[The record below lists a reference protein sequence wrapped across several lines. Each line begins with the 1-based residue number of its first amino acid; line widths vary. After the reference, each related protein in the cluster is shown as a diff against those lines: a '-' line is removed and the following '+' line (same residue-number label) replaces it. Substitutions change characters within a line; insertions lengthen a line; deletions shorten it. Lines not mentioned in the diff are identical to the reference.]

1 MTTHPRLNGVLPR
14 VVDALEKAP
23 QTQILVLRVEKVVED
38 LADRRDRGARR
49 NFDLEQRSNPEVGLG
64 YLFARELDHRLG
76 DIDPQDPV
84 SGVDQLTRPQTAPAA
99 EVDNEAIVY
108 PAMAQDL
115 EYAWRRSEGELGVAD
130 VVDVG
135 EVLPVPPRP
144 IRAS

>member
-1 MTTHPRLNGVLPR
+1 
-14 VVDALEKAP
+14 
-23 QTQILVLRVEKVVED
+23 
-38 LADRRDRGARR
+38 
-49 NFDLEQRSNPEVGLG
+49 
-64 YLFARELDHRLG
+64 
-76 DIDPQDPV
+76 
-84 SGVDQLTRPQTAPAA
+84 
-99 EVDNEAIVY
+99 VY